1 MDDRTPTGGKAKLS
15 PETSRRSS
23 TYGTGSDTPTQS
35 ASGTD
40 SARRR
45 PQAAMQPSGYG
56 SITSAIERRQQNATT
71 SEGSTKPKKPPMS
84 RRATSSKWP
93 QKGQEFSVDDAEEEV
108 ELDQA
113 QQDQQKKQ
121 RQTPLRRKPSTVR
134 RRTAAP
140 PPNLATIDSTED
152 DEAGQE
158 TAAAPTAADADATPS
173 SSEETVQAEDD
184 EDESG
189 GGDEEDDLSD
199 AESFT
204 LRDRQDAIN
213 VTHPFGIRIW
223 KPALY
228 KKGRSVQRNA
238 EADIHSSPGLY
249 VSRWLLLF
257 NIAWTLIFGWWLAV
271 VAMAGGLLCA
281 LLGFHESCKEYSRL
295 LFHLAGYLFYPF
307 GKYVKLMQDEAYIE
321 EDEGEGRS
329 ISEYEQWQSGDIE
342 EGRLFF
348 GPTTGTSSLI
358 GRRRN
363 SVDSAG
369 GETTSLLGRDGRA
382 NVLHT
387 DTANTK
393 RRLFGRGKWNLGRVV
408 FFLFFYGF
416 LTPSL
421 FLVSALCWFL
431 VFTIPMGK
439 TTLLLFDHLRRH
451 PLALS
456 FHSDNG
462 NVRRPGESSS
472 ILLCTYRAVGIKYWK
487 YTIDGTNI
495 FLINLLGL
503 VAFTIFDYFVLA
515 EALEMKFWLT
525 DQFLLFTLALLS
537 IIPLAYFIGQA
548 VASISAQSSMGVGAT
563 INAFFSTVV
572 EVFLYCVALK
582 QGKAQ
587 LVEGSIIG
595 SIFAG
600 ILFLPGLSMCFGALK
615 RKTQRFNVRSAG
627 VTSTMLL
634 FAVIG
639 AFGPTLFYQIY
650 GSHELNCHQCVHSS
664 RHVPLERDCRRCYYS
679 QTPAL
684 NDRFYNEAV
693 KPYTWFAATMLF
705 FSYIIGLLFTLR
717 THAATIWTEPD
728 AQEKKILEMS
738 ASSLSQS
745 GHMDYPHSSFVRQA
759 TGQSVSRA
767 HIRDSQLYKR
777 MVSQTLQEV
786 GLGPEQ
792 NFSDDRRPA
801 SKSDSHTPHMV
812 PPKDSDAHSHHSFH
826 VEGLT
831 DDAAQSLARQITEIA
846 ATTTALA
853 TRDVTR
859 APRKA
864 AQLAHTSTKAH
875 VERPVHTRTNTE
887 AAPEEV
893 DTATG
898 HASGGHDAPNWSR
911 QKSAAILL
919 TATLAYAIIAEILVN
934 TVDGV
939 LEGSDIDEKFLG
951 ITLFALV
958 PNTTE
963 FLNAISFAM
972 NGNIAL
978 SMEIGSAYAL
988 QVCLLQIPALVFYSA
1003 IHTSYIPAQDAAS
1016 QTFTLIFPQWDMIT
1030 VILCVFLLS
1039 YMYGEGKSNYFKGS
1053 ILILS
1058 YLVVIAGFY
1067 LSGFNDFQKMG
1078 VDPMDTLALGGLVEQ
1093 QVQSMTFRT
1102 PSRGRSGVAY

>member
-1 MDDRTPTGGKAKLS
+1 
-15 PETSRRSS
+15 
-23 TYGTGSDTPTQS
+23 
-35 ASGTD
+35 
-40 SARRR
+40 
-45 PQAAMQPSGYG
+45 
-56 SITSAIERRQQNATT
+56 
-71 SEGSTKPKKPPMS
+71 MS
-84 RRATSSKWP
+84 RRTTSSKFP
-93 QKGQEFSVDDAEEEV
+93 HKGQEFSVDDAEEEV
-108 ELDQA
+108 QLDQVELD
-113 QQDQQKKQ
+113 KRLKQ
-121 RQTPLRRKPSTVR
+121 RQPHPLRRKPSTVR
-134 RRTAAP
+134 RKTGAQPAP
-140 PPNLATIDSTED
+140 LTTIESTDD
-152 DEAGQE
+152 DEAEQE
-158 TAAAPTAADADATPS
+158 VVETPIDADAQPGS
-173 SSEETVQAEDD
+173 SGEETIRVEEDDSGTPDD
-184 EDESG
+184 EDEG
-189 GGDEEDDLSD
+189 ELSD

-249 VSRWLLLF
+249 VSRWLVLF
-257 NIAWTLIFGWWLAV
+257 NIAWTLIFGWWLAL
-271 VAMAGGLLCA
+271 VAAAGGLLCA
-281 LLGFHESCKEYSRL
+281 LLGFDDSCVEYSHL
-295 LFHLAGYLFYPF
+295 LFHLAVYVFYPF
-307 GKYVKLMQDEAYIE
+307 GKYVKLMQDEAYVE

-348 GPTTGTSSLI
+348 GPTTGQNSII

-363 SVDSAG
+363 SIDSSG

-382 NVLHT
+382 NIAHA
-387 DTANTK
+387 DSARTK
-393 RRLFGRGKWNLGRVV
+393 RRLFGRGKWNLGRVI
-408 FFLFFYGF
+408 FFLFFYGIF
-416 LTPSL
+416 SPAL
-421 FLVSALCWFL
+421 FLVSGLCWFL

-439 TTLLLFDHLRRH
+439 VTLLLFDHLRRH

-503 VAFTIFDYFVLA
+503 VAFTIFDYFVLD
-515 EALEMKFWLT
+515 EAMGLKIWLT
-525 DQFLLFTLALLS
+525 DQFLLFVLALLS

-650 GSHELNCHQCVHSS
+650 GSHELNCHQCV
-664 RHVPLERDCRRCYYS
+664 RHHNVDEERDCRRCYYS

-693 KPYTWFAATMLF
+693 KPYTWFAAAMLF

-728 AQEKKILEMS
+728 EKEKKILEMS
-738 ASSLSQS
+738 ASSLSNS
-745 GHMDYPHSSFVRQA
+745 GHLDFPHSSFVRQA
-759 TGQSVSRA
+759 TGQSISRA
-767 HIRDSQLYKR
+767 QIRDSQLYKR
-777 MVSQTLQEV
+777 IVGQTLQEV
-786 GLGPEQ
+786 GLGTDESPSE
-792 NFSDDRRPA
+792 NRRPG
-801 SKSDSHTPHMV
+801 SKSDGNTPHLV
-812 PPKDSDAHSHHSFH
+812 PPKDSDARSHHSFH

-864 AQLAHTSTKAH
+864 AHMAHTPSKPHA
-875 VERPVHTRTNTE
+875 ERPANIRTTTEAPEENE
-887 AAPEEV
+887 AAP
-893 DTATG
+893 
-898 HASGGHDAPNWSR
+898 GGHDAPNWSR

-934 TVDGV
+934 TVDAV

-1003 IHTSYIPAQDAAS
+1003 IHASYIPAGEVIH
-1016 QTFTLIFPQWDMIT
+1016 QTFTLIFPQWDMVT

-1067 LSGFNDFQKMG
+1067 LSGFNDDARMG
-1078 VDPMDTLALGGLVEQ
+1078 VDPKDTLALGGLVQQ
-1093 QVQSMTFRT
+1093 QVQSMTFKT
-1102 PSRGRSGVAY
+1102 AGRGRSGAAY